1 MRLKDKV
8 IVITGA
14 ASGMGLAMTQRFSRE
29 GAKIVAGDWNQERLD
44 AAVEALKAEDV
55 EIIGLAG
62 DISQRQDAE
71 ALIDAA
77 IAHFGRIDVLC
88 NNAGIM
94 DYFEGVADV
103 EDELWHKVHGVNL
116 NGPMFA
122 TRKALSHML
131 PQGQGSIINTA
142 STAARHAGAA
152 GVAYTSSKHALLGL
166 TKSTAWMYAT
176 QGIRCNAICPGATK
190 TNIQESIQDGKMSP
204 FGLERLGPFQALAP
218 NFLNASDIAD
228 LALFL
233 ASDESKMINGA
244 IIPADAGWDVV

>member
-103 EDELWHKVHGVNL
+103 GV
-116 NGPMFA
+116 
-122 TRKALSHML
+122 
-131 PQGQGSIINTA
+131 
-142 STAARHAGAA
+142 
-152 GVAYTSSKHALLGL
+152 V
-166 TKSTAWMYAT
+166 
-176 QGIRCNAICPGATK
+176 
-190 TNIQESIQDGKMSP
+190 E
-204 FGLERLGPFQALAP
+204 
-218 NFLNASDIAD
+218 
-228 LALFL
+228 
-233 ASDESKMINGA
+233 
-244 IIPADAGWDVV
+244 